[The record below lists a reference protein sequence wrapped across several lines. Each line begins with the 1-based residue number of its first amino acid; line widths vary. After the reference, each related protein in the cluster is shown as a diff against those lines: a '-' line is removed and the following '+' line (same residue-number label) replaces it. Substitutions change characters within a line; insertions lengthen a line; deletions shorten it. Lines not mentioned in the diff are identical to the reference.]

1 MREAPQ
7 RLRVE
12 PPVGERN
19 LTIIQHLEE
28 MKREQEDLAARL
40 QVSGAKTRA
49 KERSIALEAAINA
62 LAMSWAERQ
71 ANASLIVT
79 AVNAFHGWDGDLF
92 KVREGD
98 FGEALRI
105 IELLLSADPD
115 MPTYQSDADEAE
127 AFLSRLTEGGGD
139 AK

>member
-12 PPVGERN
+12 TPVGERN

-49 KERSIALEAAINA
+49 RARSIALEAAINS
-62 LAMSWAERQ
+62 LAMSWAE
-71 ANASLIVT
+71 
-79 AVNAFHGWDGDLF
+79 
-92 KVREGD
+92 
-98 FGEALRI
+98 
-105 IELLLSADPD
+105 
-115 MPTYQSDADEAE
+115 
-127 AFLSRLTEGGGD
+127 GGGD
-139 AK
+139 G